1 MSRLVKTR
9 LEICKN
15 RENRKNLLEDP
26 YENSLD
32 NAFMLGNSIQ
42 YDFLEFN
49 DYDYSLSDEMELNIM
64 KKEE

>member
-1 MSRLVKTR
+1 MSLLVKTR

-26 YENSLD
+26 YENLLD